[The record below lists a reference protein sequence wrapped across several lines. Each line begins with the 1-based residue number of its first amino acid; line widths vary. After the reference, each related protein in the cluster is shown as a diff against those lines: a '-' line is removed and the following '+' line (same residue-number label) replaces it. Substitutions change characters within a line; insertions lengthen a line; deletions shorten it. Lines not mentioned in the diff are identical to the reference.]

1 MRRGAGLP
9 SLYDAGTSTSNGR
22 DAAVPSELDPSVSA
36 AHPLP
41 VELAS
46 LFWSAVDPVEFA
58 ALVDVTDEVPL
69 EQPASANSVIAMRAI
84 LLVIAMVPVFIAAV
98 PFDA

>member
-22 DAAVPSELDPSVSA
+22 DAAVPSELDPSFSA

-46 LFWSAVDPVEFA
+46 PFWSAVDSVEFA

-69 EQPASANSVIAMRAI
+69 EQLASANSVIAMRATP
-84 LLVIAMVPVFIAAV
+84 LVVTMTPVFIDAV
-98 PFDA
+98 QIDA

>member
-46 LFWSAVDPVEFA
+46 LFWSAVDSVEFA
-58 ALVDVTDEVPL
+58 ALVDLHRLILQDPL
-69 EQPASANSVIAMRAI
+69 LSEEPARLIRDKKKRYI
-84 LLVIAMVPVFIAAV
+84 PI
-98 PFDA
+98 